1 MNDKNNK
8 SKALTCVLNF
18 LFPGYGQLYLGKLGK
33 WIAFRLITWMVVASF
48 LIGIGF
54 IAFPIWTVYAVYSG
68 AKDCDKYNGEYNPM
82 SRKTKLTILTIIL
95 LVIGIVL
102 ASAYYV
108 GNENAKKT
116 KELAA
121 QLDNNTTNITTVEK
135 VTTDDNQQTSNHETQ
150 SASEDA
156 SSNTVMVKREDGQG
170 YMEIDK
176 SQAEYSNGVW
186 HQSKA

>member
-82 SRKTKLTILTIIL
+82 SRKTKLTILAIIL
-95 LVIGIVL
+95 LVIGIVI
-102 ASAYYV
+102 AGGFYV

-121 QLDNNTTNITTVEK
+121 QLDNNTTNINTTVEK
-135 VTTDDNQQTSNHETQ
+135 ISSDDNYQ
-150 SASEDA
+150 A
-156 SSNTVMVKREDGQG
+156 SSDSYDEPSNSVMVKREDGQG